1 MQGKYFHTILP
12 GKGADGKRGVKHVVY
27 WKQSQEPGA
36 QPLKV
41 NITVYDNDILQ
52 VVIVPTVHHVHHCY
66 VGERVQLLA
75 LGVGVLPCSF
85 QTSGA
90 VHLITGKIYPSNNFQ
105 FLL

>member
-1 MQGKYFHTILP
+1 M
-12 GKGADGKRGVKHVVY
+12 KHVVY
-27 WKQSQEPGA
+27 WKQSQEQGA

-52 VVIVPTVHHVHHCY
+52 VGFIPTVRYVPQLR

-85 QTSGA
+85 
-90 VHLITGKIYPSNNFQ
+90 
-105 FLL
+105 

>member
-1 MQGKYFHTILP
+1 M
-12 GKGADGKRGVKHVVY
+12 KHVVY

-52 VVIVPTVHHVHHCY
+52 VVHSVAPVSHHVSHSH

-75 LGVGVLPCSF
+75 LGVGVLPCSL

-90 VHLITGKIYPSNNFQ
+90 VYLITGTIFFSFH
-105 FLL
+105 